1 MIIIIIINVVFVAVS
16 MMILILGFTCPP
28 TIHFK
33 FITKCDSFVLSSFV
47 IIVAHY
53 IVIPIALGDKIVALF
68 DTFRT
73 L

>member
-1 MIIIIIINVVFVAVS
+1 MIIIIIIINVVFVAVS

-33 FITKCDSFVLSSFV
+33 FITKCVLSSFV

-53 IVIPIALGDKIVALF
+53 IVIPIALSDKIVALF